1 MKVIETAMSRSRTVI
16 LSLLI
21 VLLGGMYAYLTIP
34 KEAEPDIEIPV
45 IYVSISHDGISPE
58 DAERLLVRPVEQE
71 LRSIEGVREMT
82 ANAYEGGANVQL
94 EFDAGIDTDKAL
106 QDVREKVDK
115 AKAKLPG
122 ETDEPTVNEVKMS
135 RFDPMLI
142 LNLAGNVPERTLTTL
157 AKDLKEKLEG
167 LGGVLEVN
175 LIGTREELMEV
186 VVDPLAM
193 ESYGLDQAQIVN
205 FVSRNNRLVAAGAL
219 HSSEGRFPVK
229 VPGVF
234 ESAEDVLDMPIKAVG
249 ERVVH
254 FKDIAQVRRTYKD
267 AESVARLNGKP
278 AIAIEVIQRAG
289 ANVIDTIANVK
300 ALIAAEKSYWPA
312 DIDVVASRD
321 KSKDVNDMLS
331 ELQNSVLA
339 AVLLVF
345 IVIIGILGIR
355 SALLV
360 GVAIPG
366 SFLMGIL
373 LIGSFGVTI
382 NMMVLFA
389 LIMAVGM
396 LVDGAIVVTEMADR
410 RMAEGETRFDAYA
423 RAAVRM
429 SWPIIASTCTT
440 LAAFLPL
447 AFWPGTSGEFMKY
460 LPITLIAVLSAS
472 LVMALLFV
480 PTLGSIFGRTGANTE
495 EARRNLAAAETGDL
509 NTVTGFTGGYI
520 RFLQRSL
527 RRPWLSVA
535 GVTALLFTVY
545 FAFITFGKGVEWFPR
560 VEQPFG
566 MIDIRARGDLSTSE
580 RDYLVR
586 QVEDRVLGMPE
597 IEFIYAKTGSSDRGA
612 EDQIGSLTLN
622 YVNWRQR
629 RPAAEILAD
638 IREATAD
645 LAGIR
650 VETREPDP
658 GPPVGKPVRIE
669 FSSRF
674 PDMLEATVARVRE
687 LMDAT
692 PGIMNIEDSRPL
704 PGIEW
709 QIKVDRAEAARF
721 GADISLVGAM
731 VQLVTNGIKIGEYRP
746 DDSDDEIDIRVR
758 YPEGSRSLAQ
768 IDDLRIPSDQ
778 GLVPISTFVERV
790 PAQKVSNI
798 RRIDMRRTMS
808 IDADVDPDY
817 LVSDIVAALRAAL
830 PSLDIDPRVSLTFGG
845 STADQEED
853 QAFLASAM
861 LMALA
866 IMATILVTQF
876 NSIFQAGL
884 ILTAV
889 VFSTGGVLL
898 GHLIMGKPFGVIM
911 SSVGVIT
918 LAGIVVNNNIVFI
931 DTYNVLRSRGEAAYQ
946 AILRTCAIRLR
957 PVLLTTVT
965 TIVGLMP
972 MVLGVNINLID
983 RDVTIGAPSSQWW
996 TQLASSVAGG
1006 LGFAT
1011 ILTLLLTPTL
1021 LMIQANIS
1029 RRLQDRR
1036 ARRDPAEATLAHQ
1049 DHSAAVR
1056 AASQHQSKSAFRA
1069 S

>member
-1 MKVIETAMSRSRTVI
+1 MELIEAAMSRSRTVI
-16 LSLLI
+16 LSLLV
-21 VLLGGMYAYLTIP
+21 VLVGGFIAYNTIP
-34 KEAEPDIEIPV
+34 KEAEPDIEIPIIHV
-45 IYVSISHDGISPE
+45 HITHDGISPE
-58 DAERLLVRPVEQE
+58 DSERLLVRPMEQE
-71 LRSIEGVREMT
+71 LRSIEGVKEMS
-82 ANAYEGGANVQL
+82 ASAFEGGANVTL
-94 EFDAGIDTDKAL
+94 EFDAGVNTDNAL
-106 QDVREKVDK
+106 QDVREKVDI

-135 RFDPMLI
+135 RFDPMLV
-142 LNLAGNVPERTLTTL
+142 LNLAGNIPERSLTTI
-157 AKDLKEKLEG
+157 AKDLKEKIEG
-167 LGGVLEVN
+167 LAGVLEVN
-175 LIGTREELMEV
+175 LVGTREELMEV

-193 ESYGLDQAQIVN
+193 ESYGLDQAQIIR
-205 FVSRNNRLVAAGAL
+205 FVSLNNRLVAAGAL

-234 ESAEDVLDMPIKAVG
+234 KSAADVLDMPIKVVG

-254 FKDIAQVRRTYKD
+254 FKDIAAVRRTYKD

-278 AIAIEVIQRAG
+278 AIAIEVVQRAG
-289 ANVIDTIANVK
+289 ANVIDTIDSIK
-300 ALIAAEKSYWPA
+300 DLITAEQEYWPA
-312 DIDVVASRD
+312 EIQIVASRD
-321 KSKDVNDMLS
+321 KSKDVNNMLS
-331 ELQNSVLA
+331 ELQNSVLS

-345 IVIIGILGIR
+345 IIIIGILGIR

-373 LIGSFGVTI
+373 IIGYFGITI

-410 RMAEGETRFDAYA
+410 RMAEGESRHDAYS
-423 RAAVRM
+423 RAAIRM
-429 SWPIIASTCTT
+429 AWPIIASTCTT
-440 LAAFLPL
+440 LAAFVPL
-447 AFWPGTSGEFMKY
+447 AFWPGTSGEFMKF

-472 LVMALLFV
+472 LIMALLFV

-495 EARRNLAAAETGDL
+495 EARRNLTAAETGDL
-509 NTVTGFTGGYI
+509 NTVTGFTGSYI
-520 RFLQRSL
+520 RVLRRWL

-535 GVTALLFTVY
+535 GVSALLLSIY
-545 FAFITFGKGVEWFPR
+545 LAFAFFGKGVEYFPD

-566 MIDIRARGDLSTSE
+566 MIDIRARGDLSTAE
-580 RDYLVR
+580 KDALVR
-586 QVEDRVLGMPE
+586 QVEERVLGMPE
-597 IEFIYAKTGSSDRGA
+597 IEFLYAKTGSNDQGA
-612 EDQIGSLTLN
+612 EDQIGTLTLN
-622 YVNWRQR
+622 YVEWDQR
-629 RPAAEILAD
+629 RKADEILAQ
-638 IREATAD
+638 ITARTSD
-645 LAGIR
+645 LVGIQIEPR
-650 VETREPDP
+650 KPDP
-658 GPPVGKPVRIE
+658 GPPIGKPIRIE

-674 PDMLEATVARVRE
+674 PEVLERSIAEVRDLLE
-687 LMDAT
+687 NK
-692 PGIMNIEDSRPL
+692 PGIINIEDSRPL
-704 PGIEW
+704 AGIEW

-758 YPEGSRSLAQ
+758 YPEGSRSLSQ
-768 IDDLRIPSDQ
+768 IDELRIPSDK
-778 GLVPISTFVERV
+778 GPVPISTFVERV
-790 PAQKVSNI
+790 PAQKDGTI

-808 IDADVDPDY
+808 IDADVAANY
-817 LVSDIVAALRAAL
+817 LVNDVVAELRKEL
-830 PSLDIDPRVSLTFGG
+830 PGLEIDPRVNLTFGG
-845 STADQEED
+845 STQDQEED
-853 QAFLASAM
+853 QAFLARAM

-866 IMATILVTQF
+866 IMAIILVTQF
-876 NSIFQAGL
+876 NSIYQAGL

-918 LAGIVVNNNIVFI
+918 LAGIVVNNNIVLI
-931 DTYNVLRSRGEAAYQ
+931 DTYNVLRSRGEHAFD

-965 TIVGLMP
+965 TIVGLLP

-983 RDVTIGAPSSQWW
+983 RSVSVGAPSSQWW

-1006 LGFAT
+1006 LAFAT
-1011 ILTLLLTPTL
+1011 ILTLLLTPSL
-1021 LMIQANIS
+1021 LMIQANTSKRVLS
-1029 RRLQDRR
+1029 RRQRI
-1036 ARRDPAEATLAHQ
+1036 
-1049 DHSAAVR
+1049 SAAR
-1056 AASQHQSKSAFRA
+1056 SAVV

>member
-1 MKVIETAMSRSRTVI
+1 MDLIESAMSRSRTVI
-16 LSLLI
+16 LSLLV
-21 VLLGGMYAYLTIP
+21 VLIGGLIAYNTIP

-45 IYVSISHDGISPE
+45 IYVSITHDGISPE
-58 DAERLLVRPVEQE
+58 DSERLLVRPMEQE
-71 LRSIEGVREMT
+71 LRSIEGIKEMT

-94 EFDAGIDTDKAL
+94 EFDAGVDTEQAL

-122 ETDEPTVNEVKMS
+122 DTEEPTVNEVKMS
-135 RFDPMLI
+135 RFDPMLV
-142 LNLAGNVPERTLTTL
+142 LNLAGNIPERTLTTI
-157 AKDLKEKLEG
+157 AKDLKEKIEG
-167 LGGVLEVN
+167 LSGVLEVN

-193 ESYGLDQAQIVN
+193 ESYGLDQAQIIQ
-205 FVSRNNRLVAAGAL
+205 FVSLNNRLVAAGAL

-234 ESAEDVLDMPIKAVG
+234 ESAADVLDLPIKAVG
-249 ERVVH
+249 ERIVH
-254 FKDIAQVRRTYKD
+254 FKDIAEVRRTYKD

-278 AIAIEVIQRAG
+278 AIAIEVVQRAG
-289 ANVIDTIANVK
+289 ANIIDTIDTVK
-300 ALIAAEKSYWPA
+300 ALIAEERSYWPA
-312 DIDVVASRD
+312 DMEIVASRD
-321 KSKDVNDMLS
+321 KSKDVSDMLS
-331 ELQNSVLA
+331 ELQNSVLS

-373 LIGSFGVTI
+373 IIGYFGVTI

-410 RMAEGETRFDAYA
+410 RMAEGESPYNAYS
-423 RAAVRM
+423 RAAIRM

-440 LAAFLPL
+440 LAAFVPL
-447 AFWPGTSGEFMKY
+447 AFWPGTTGEFMKY

-472 LVMALLFV
+472 LIMALLFV
-480 PTLGSIFGRTGANTE
+480 PTLGSIFGKTGANTE

-509 NTVTGFTGGYI
+509 DTVSGYTGRYI
-520 RFLQRSL
+520 RFLRKSL
-527 RRPWLSVA
+527 QHPWR
-535 GVTALLFTVY
+535 GVGGVSLLLMLIYT
-545 FAFITFGKGVEWFPR
+545 AFILFGKGVEYFPD

-566 MIDIRARGDLSTSE
+566 MIDIRARGDLSTAE
-580 RDYLVR
+580 RDALVR
-586 QVEDRVLGMPE
+586 QVEERVLGMPE
-597 IEFIYAKTGSSDRGA
+597 IEFLYAKTGSNDRGA
-612 EDQIGSLTLN
+612 EDQIGTLTLN
-622 YVNWRQR
+622 YIEWDKR
-629 RPAAEILAD
+629 RKADEILEEV
-638 IREATAD
+638 RSRTND
-645 LAGIR
+645 LVGIQI
-650 VETREPDP
+650 EPRKPDA
-658 GPPVGKPVRIE
+658 GPPIGKPIRIE

-674 PDMLEATVARVRE
+674 PDMLESSLAEVRS
-687 LMDAT
+687 LMET
-692 PGIMNIEDSRPL
+692 RPGIINIEDSRPL

-721 GADISLVGAM
+721 GADVALVGAM

-758 YPEGSRSLAQ
+758 YPESSRSLAQ
-768 IDDLRIPSDQ
+768 IDELRIPTKN
-778 GLVPISTFVERV
+778 GLVPISTFVKRV

-808 IDADVDPDY
+808 IDADVAANY
-817 LVSDIVAALRAAL
+817 LVNDLVTDLRKAL
-830 PSLDIDPRVSLTFGG
+830 PRLEIDPRVSMTFGG
-845 STADQEED
+845 STQDQEED
-853 QAFLASAM
+853 QAFLARAM

-866 IMATILVTQF
+866 IMAIILVTQF
-876 NSIFQAGL
+876 NSIYQAGL

-889 VFSTGGVLL
+889 LFSTGGVLL

-918 LAGIVVNNNIVFI
+918 LAGIVVNNNIVLI
-931 DTYNVLRSRGEAAYQ
+931 DTYNVLRSRGELAFD

-957 PVLLTTVT
+957 PVMLTTVT

-972 MVLGVNINLID
+972 MVMGVNINLID
-983 RDVTIGAPSSQWW
+983 RGVSIGAPSSQWW

-1006 LGFAT
+1006 LAFAT
-1011 ILTLLLTPTL
+1011 ILTLWLTPSL
-1021 LMIQANIS
+1021 LMIQANVSKRLAS
-1029 RRLQDRR
+1029 RRELGSVEP
-1036 ARRDPAEATLAHQ
+1036 AR
-1049 DHSAAVR
+1049 VN
-1056 AASQHQSKSAFRA
+1056 
-1069 S
+1069 